1 MRDARDII
9 IKPLI
14 SEKSTALMG
23 ELKYAFRVA
32 PQANKVDIK
41 KAVEEL
47 FKVKVK
53 DVNTIRV
60 TGKIKRMGAHSGR
73 RPNWKKAIITL
84 TEDSKPIEI
93 FEGL

>member
-14 SEKSTALMG
+14 SEKSTDLMG
-23 ELKYAFRVA
+23 ELKYAFKIA
-32 PQANKVDIK
+32 PQANKIDVK
-41 KAVEEL
+41 RAVEEL

-60 TGKIKRMGAHSGR
+60 RGKVKRMGVHSGR
-73 RPNWKKAIITL
+73 RPNWKKAIVTL

>member
-14 SEKSTALMG
+14 SEKSMNLMG
-23 ELKYAFRVA
+23 EQKYAFKIA
-32 PQANKVDIK
+32 PYANKIDVK
-41 KAVEEL
+41 RAVEEL
-47 FKVKVK
+47 FQVKVK
-53 DVNTIRV
+53 DVNTIRIR
-60 TGKIKRMGAHSGR
+60 GKVKRMGVHSGR
-73 RPNWKKAIITL
+73 RPDWKKAIVTL